1 MKTLSMD
8 LRERI
13 LSSYDNKE
21 GTRLQIADR
30 FRVSEGMVKKLL
42 QQRRRTGQIAPLHFN
57 SGRKPRIVDSHR
69 RQLRSL
75 LNNRP
80 DMTLHELRDALG
92 LDCTIQAVHYVLE
105 KMGLTYKK
113 RHFVQANRT
122 API

>member
-1 MKTLSMD
+1 MKTLSVD

-21 GTRLQIADR
+21 GTRRQIADR

-42 QQRRRTGQIAPLHFN
+42 QQRRRTGQIAPLHCN

-75 LNNRP
+75 LTNRP
-80 DMTLHELRDALG
+80 DMTLHELRDTLG

-113 RHFVQANRT
+113 RHFAQASRT